1 MLMLLNRR
9 SRRLLKIWS
18 IRKLKKFRKY
28 LVWKIEAVDEPVKV
42 LLMSG
47 GESGSAQVAGGNS
60 LDSHL
65 IELAGGENIFADEEE
80 YLLEVSW
87 EEIVERDPDV
97 IVTSYCCGTGPEDL
111 ER

>member
-1 MLMLLNRR
+1 MCDTRALHG
-9 SRRLLKIWS
+9 
-18 IRKLKKFRKY
+18 
-28 LVWKIEAVDEPVKV
+28 AVPIC
-42 LLMSG
+42 G
-47 GESGSAQVAGGNS
+47 GESGSAQVAGGNF

-111 ER
+111 ERVIESNVSLQDVTAVKNENYIAAQVED